1 MVIGLPRAVITV
13 VWCEVF
19 FLNIPLPCAGALLVG
34 MCSLPTED
42 CGMFLVGSVEG
53 VEKATQK
60 LKGWIH
66 WQARQAFVS
75 MLPGIRTYGIPID
88 QHINQITK
96 QRNAQDYIGRS
107 EALSVGRIWVGK
119 LNERHVTWNLL
130 LRWLGEFDLKIN
142 IPQKMKSFTPFFL
155 YVWRTM
161 GCLQMLT
168 LSADRGLRP
177 ATVLLHLGF
186 HLEGIWSVWRH
197 VFPTDNSS
205 CPPLPLLSRVLST
218 LFLGFLAE
226 IEPSRWWSQP

>member
-1 MVIGLPRAVITV
+1 MGDVRRPWKSTSMTVNPYSKKMWFTKQPIKNGGWTSRAVITV
-13 VWCEVF
+13 IWCEVF
-19 FLNIPLPCAGALLVG
+19 FFNIPLPCAGALLVG

-42 CGMFLVGSVEG
+42 CGMFLVGWVEG
-53 VEKATQK
+53 VEKAIQK

-130 LRWLGEFDLKIN
+130 LRWLGEFDLKLPSSQYASTTFHKGWN
-142 IPQKMKSFTPFFL
+142 HSLHGLGAVFF
-155 YVWRTM
+155 W
-161 GCLQMLT
+161 GGICLKNHG
-168 LSADRGLRP
+168 LSPNVNFICRY
-177 ATVLLHLGF
+177 
-186 HLEGIWSVWRH
+186 
-197 VFPTDNSS
+197 
-205 CPPLPLLSRVLST
+205 
-218 LFLGFLAE
+218 
-226 IEPSRWWSQP
+226 IEF